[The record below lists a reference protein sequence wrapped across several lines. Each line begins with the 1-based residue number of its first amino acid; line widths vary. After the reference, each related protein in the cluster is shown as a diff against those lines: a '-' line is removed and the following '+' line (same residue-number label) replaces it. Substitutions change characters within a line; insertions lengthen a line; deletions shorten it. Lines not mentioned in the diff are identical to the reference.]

1 MYLSNIKLLAKM
13 SYKRSTM
20 WILFSALFW
29 YLAIPTTDGAPHES
43 IRRLCGLQQYNPNN
57 QLCCSGQLYG
67 RHSEGVEQK
76 CCGGK
81 TYSDHSAIC
90 CQSNAVE
97 RSSLHR
103 YINPECCGG
112 NIYSNTNASEDL
124 TQPNACCGNPA
135 IGLSY
140 NSKAY
145 YCCGGM
151 LTRRTPESIMGCCCG
166 RPFEQQL
173 GASYGRECVNCSIQE
188 HRLQQCG
195 DKSYNPASH
204 VCCGNKD
211 LKAVP
216 MDEFSSLEA
225 APVWTCVEGQ
235 VINRNLHSPDR
246 TGLNIIPTGTDTC
259 GQVIYVKHESIIC
272 CKGKQRKVAS
282 DNVECCQ
289 ATGELYDTTIQ
300 SCCAGQVI
308 QLGLFGCCNNEIY
321 NDTYHDCCHGLK
333 IFNNDKQV
341 CCLNRNRPS
350 VRAKQAPN
358 HTGCCGSETYSAD
371 EHDCVNE
378 NLQPITTTTT
388 TTPQST
394 DVEENGTQ
402 KQRTCPFCSERK
414 GNNSKTRFCIKRRE
428 YSIVLTDLGTSP
440 KNMTR
445 LKGVVLSPKRHR
457 GDRVEVRTPYKC
469 HCFEKEALY
478 LIDTNK
484 RMRPMRHQR
493 RTLRLTSKD
502 KMVPETQKSPCLIYN
517 DLEAIFNGKS

>member
-341 CCLNRNRPS
+341 CCLN
-350 VRAKQAPN
+350 Q
-358 HTGCCGSETYSAD
+358 
-371 EHDCVNE
+371 
-378 NLQPITTTTT
+378 
-388 TTPQST
+388 
-394 DVEENGTQ
+394 
-402 KQRTCPFCSERK
+402 
-414 GNNSKTRFCIKRRE
+414 